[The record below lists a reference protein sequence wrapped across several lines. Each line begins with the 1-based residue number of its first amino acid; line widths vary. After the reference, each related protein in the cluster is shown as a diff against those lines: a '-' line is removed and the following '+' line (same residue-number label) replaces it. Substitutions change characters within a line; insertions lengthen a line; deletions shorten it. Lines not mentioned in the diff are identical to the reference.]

1 MKVVGISFSYADNS
15 LQMRGLK
22 LLQEKLDMEVFGM
35 LDFNMPICNSNKSD
49 GNVPNSVE
57 QFVKKLD
64 DADVLIFA
72 KSEATSHYCAGFK
85 NEIFL

>member
-15 LQMRGLK
+15 LQMRGLN

-49 GNVPNSVE
+49 GNVPISVHN
-57 QFVKKLD
+57 FIN
-64 DADVLIFA
+64 VLKGSDILVFA
-72 KSEATSHYCAGFK
+72 IPEMTAQYCT
-85 NEIFL
+85 